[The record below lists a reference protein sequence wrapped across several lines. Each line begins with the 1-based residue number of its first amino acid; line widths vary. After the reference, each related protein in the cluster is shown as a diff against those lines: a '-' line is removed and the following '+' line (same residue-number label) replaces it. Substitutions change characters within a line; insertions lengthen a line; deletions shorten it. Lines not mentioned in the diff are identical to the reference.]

1 MTQEQ
6 IKEVID
12 SFDSVY
18 PVDPSTRAHPYFVHR
33 SAIYAAL
40 VHHRAGTTTEI
51 AKTLKN
57 DRSIVSRSAIMHK
70 DNLKYLDGY
79 EQSYKFADVLVK
91 CNVSK
96 HKALSEIAVLEPL
109 VKTLNQL
116 KQKLND
122 VLC

>member
-40 VHHRAGTTTEI
+40 VHHRAGSTTEI

-57 DRSIVSRSAIMHK
+57 DRSVVSRSAIMHK
-70 DNLKYLDGY
+70 NNLKYLDGY
-79 EQSYKFADVLVK
+79 EEAYKFADALVK

-122 VLC
+122 VSC